1 MIDAGFGMCRVAM
14 MKLVR
19 DGESG
24 LYQALFELA
33 QSISGHTDLEGLC
46 RGLAR
51 SLAPVVDLDY
61 LGLVL
66 YDRAQDVLRLHAI
79 TGISADA
86 YHSVATMALDDNPA
100 GWVWQNQRPL
110 TIPDLDREDRWREFV
125 SKVRESGIQS
135 LMLLPL
141 TNGDRRLGVL
151 GLGKQNVYDPSQT
164 ELAFLLRMASESAV
178 TLDAHLMQQ
187 ELRHQYDRLQV
198 LFDITNALVS
208 KLAPEQLFSSISSE
222 LGKVTQHDVAA
233 ITLYNKRSGAVQ
245 VHALHF
251 VGDVCFEVPQ
261 EPVSP
266 DGLPPGEALRTGK
279 PVAIGE
285 PDLQRFPSPLY
296 RQWVDA
302 GLRSWCSVPLITSNA
317 TIGTLELA
325 RRNHRAFTQDEVE
338 LCGQVARQVAIAVE
352 NALAFTEIAAMRDKL
367 ATEKLYLEDEIRSD
381 HNLTNMIG
389 ESPAFRALLKSAEVV
404 AATDATVLI
413 LGETGTGK
421 ELIARAIHEMSG
433 RSKQTFVKVNCAA
446 IPATLLESELFGH
459 EKGAFTGAAAQKLG
473 RFELADRG
481 TLFLDEVGEIPLELQ
496 AKLLRAVQEQEF
508 ERLGSNRTIRVDI
521 RLVAAT
527 NRDLKAMVDEGKFR
541 SDLYYRLHVFPL
553 QVPPLRDR
561 RSDIPLLIRYFCQKY
576 AERMKR
582 HIESIPS
589 AGIEALTAY
598 QWPGNVRELQ
608 NLVERSVIL
617 TEGSVLRLAMP
628 ESEIKPVATSL
639 RGPELYST
647 KERER
652 ILRALKEANGA
663 IGGPNGAAARLG
675 LKRTTLQ
682 SRMKRLQINRVYR

>member
-1 MIDAGFGMCRVAM
+1 MIR
-14 MKLVR
+14 LVK

-33 QSISGHTDLEGLC
+33 QSISGHSDLEGLC
-46 RGLAR
+46 RGLVR
-51 SLAPVVDLDY
+51 SLTPVIDLDY

-66 YDRAQDVLRLHAI
+66 YDHSQDLLRLHAI
-79 TGISADA
+79 TGMSADA
-86 YHSVATMALDDNPA
+86 YHSVATMTVDENPA
-100 GWVWQNQRPL
+100 GWVWQNQQPL
-110 TIPDLDREDRWREFV
+110 AIPDLDREERWPGFI
-125 SKVRESGIQS
+125 SKIRQSNVRS
-135 LMLLPL
+135 LMFLPL
-141 TNGDRRLGVL
+141 TNADRRLGVL
-151 GLGKQNVYDPSQT
+151 GFGKRNVYNPSET
-164 ELAFLLRMASESAV
+164 EIAFLLRVASESAV

-187 ELRHQYDRLQV
+187 ELRRQYDRLQV

-208 KLAPEQLFSSISSE
+208 KLAPDQLFSSISGE
-222 LGKVTQHDVAA
+222 LGKVTEHDIAV
-233 ITLYNKRSGAVQ
+233 ITLYNTLSGRIQ
-245 VHALHF
+245 VNALHF
-251 VGDVCFEVPQ
+251 VGDARFEVPQ
-261 EPVSP
+261 EPISP

-279 PVAIGE
+279 PVLISE
-285 PDLQRFPSPLY
+285 PDLERFPSPLY
-296 RQWVDA
+296 RQWVEA
-302 GLRSWCSVPLITSNA
+302 GLKTWCSVPLITSNA

-325 RRNHRAFTQDEVE
+325 RQNDRAFTKDEVE
-338 LCGQVARQVAIAVE
+338 LCEQVARQVAIAVE
-352 NALAFTEIAAMRDKL
+352 NALAFTEIAVMRDKL
-367 ATEKLYLEDEIRSD
+367 ATEKLYLEDEIRFD
-381 HNLTNMIG
+381 QNLSNMIG

-421 ELIARAIHEMSG
+421 ELIARAIHDMSG
-433 RSKQTFVKVNCAA
+433 RRKQTFVKVNCAA

-527 NRDLKAMVDEGKFR
+527 NRDLKAMVEEGKFR

-553 QVPPLRDR
+553 QVPPLRE
-561 RSDIPLLIRYFCQKY
+561 RSSDVPLLIRYFCQKY
-576 AERMKR
+576 AQRMNR

-589 AGIEALTAY
+589 AAMQTLAHY
-598 QWPGNVRELQ
+598 YWPGNIRELQ

-617 TEGSVLRLAMP
+617 TEGNVLRLATPEYETKHEVVPRRGSGMP
-628 ESEIKPVATSL
+628 AAQ
-639 RGPELYST
+639 
-647 KERER
+647 EREM
-652 ILRALKEANGA
+652 IIRALKEAKGA
-663 IGGPNGAAARLG
+663 VGGPDGAAARLG

-682 SRMKRLQINRVYR
+682 SRMKRLQIEREYR